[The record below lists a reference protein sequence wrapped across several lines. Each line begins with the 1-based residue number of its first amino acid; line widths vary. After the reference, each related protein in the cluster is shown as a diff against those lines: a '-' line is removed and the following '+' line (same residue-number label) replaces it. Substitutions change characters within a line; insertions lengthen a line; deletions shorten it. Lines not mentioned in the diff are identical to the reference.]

1 MYDSD
6 LSPKRRLDAGRGL
19 GNAHYV
25 DQATYELERQQLL
38 FAQWSGIGFAA
49 DVPNRGDVKPID
61 FMGMPLLLVRDHE
74 GEIGLFQNT
83 CRHRGMI
90 LVHEATHIRR
100 VIRCPY
106 HSWCYDLRGELK
118 ATPHVGGPGRNSHE
132 AIRLD
137 DLGLVRIRAGEFLGV
152 VFANISGNAL
162 SFDQSIAHLKSRW
175 ADFDQDVFCGTESS
189 STLNVRTNWKLAV
202 ENYCESYHLPWIH
215 PGLNAY
221 SKLADHY
228 NIDDRPGYSGQ
239 GTRVYRQLGVE
250 GGIRFPDFDGISDAW
265 DTAGEYVSLFPNVL
279 LGVHRDHCF
288 AMVLKPVGMDHT
300 VEHLRLFYTEEAASE
315 ERFAP
320 LRRENL
326 NLWSVVFNEDISVV
340 EGMQRGRQGIYFDGG
355 HFSPVMDA
363 STAVFHR
370 WVAQTLDDACSPE
383 PIQTQALIDART
395 R

>member
-1 MYDSD
+1 
-6 LSPKRRLDAGRGL
+6 
-19 GNAHYV
+19 
-25 DQATYELERQQLL
+25 
-38 FAQWSGIGFAA
+38 
-49 DVPNRGDVKPID
+49 
-61 FMGMPLLLVRDHE
+61 MGMPLLLVRDHE

-106 HSWCYDLRGELK
+106 HSWCYDLKGELK

-152 VFANISGNAL
+152 VFANISGNAP
-162 SFDQSIAHLKSRW
+162 SFDQSIAQLKSRW
-175 ADFDQDVFCGTESS
+175 ADFDQDVFCGTDSS

-265 DTAGEYVSLFPNVL
+265 NTAGEYVSLFPNVL

-288 AMVLKPVGMDHT
+288 AMVLEPVRIDHT

-370 WVAQTLDDACSPE
+370 WVAQTLDAACSPE
-383 PIQTQALIDART
+383 PIRTEALIDARP